1 MRDLQH
7 LKGLG
12 HLVIPMCVAV
22 TTIASLNGAEAAA
35 RYYDDKAEDHSLTIY
50 LSQCFGKS

>member
-22 TTIASLNGAEAAA
+22 TTIASLNSAEAAA